1 MGYIGYAMY
10 KIELIMNFIAR
21 KAVYAMPRDWFVAH
35 DQVMY
40 YALTLLICKDKTF
53 LCSEGEMYPFGEG

>member
-1 MGYIGYAMY
+1 
-10 KIELIMNFIAR
+10 MNFIAR
-21 KAVYAMPRDWFVAH
+21 NAVYAMPRDWFVAH